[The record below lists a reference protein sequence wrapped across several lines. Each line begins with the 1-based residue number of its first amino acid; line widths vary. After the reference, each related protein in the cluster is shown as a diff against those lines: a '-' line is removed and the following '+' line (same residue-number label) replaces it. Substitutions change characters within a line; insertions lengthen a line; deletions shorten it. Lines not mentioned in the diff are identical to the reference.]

1 MTTETLIPT
10 AGRPEPEGVRAM
22 FGRLA
27 ARYDRA
33 NSVLSMG
40 MHYRW
45 RARAVGEVAA
55 KLAGRPKAK
64 VLDAATG
71 TGDFAFALAKR
82 LGAEVA
88 ITASDF
94 CEPMLDVA
102 REKWMRRGGTIRFE
116 AADLTALPYADG
128 AFDAATVGFG
138 VRNVGD
144 LPKALKELRRVL
156 APGGRLVI
164 LEFGEGQ
171 GRGIERGF
179 RAFLKVWLPFA
190 GGRVTGDGEA
200 YAYLDRSS
208 QAFPAG
214 DAFLA
219 KLREAGFS
227 APRFET
233 LSFGSVFLYVAD
245 V

>member
-1 MTTETLIPT
+1 MTTEALVPT

-27 ARYDRA
+27 GRYDLA

-45 RARAVGEVAA
+45 RAAAVKEVAR
-55 KLAGRPKAK
+55 KLSGRHAAK

-82 LGAEVA
+82 LGPAVA

-102 REKWMRRGGTIRFE
+102 RRKQLSRGGSIRFE
-116 AADLTALPYADG
+116 QADLTALPYGDG
-128 AFDAATVGFG
+128 VFDAATVGFG

-144 LPKALKELRRVL
+144 LGTALCELRRVL
-156 APGGRLVI
+156 KGDGRLVV

-171 GRGIERGF
+171 GGALSRAF

-214 DAFLA
+214 AAFV
-219 KLREAGFS
+219 RELQAAGFS
-227 APRFET
+227 SVRYRT
-233 LSFGSVFLYVAD
+233 LSFGSVFLYIAD
-245 V
+245 R

>member
-1 MTTETLIPT
+1 MTTDTWTPT

-22 FGRLA
+22 FARLA
-27 ARYDRA
+27 ARYDLA

-45 RARAVGEVAA
+45 RETAVKEVAA
-55 KLAGRPKAK
+55 KLAGRSSAK

-71 TGDFAFALAKR
+71 TGDFAFALSKA
-82 LGAEVA
+82 LGPHVTV
-88 ITASDF
+88 TASDF

-102 REKWMRRGGTIRFE
+102 REKQLRRGGSIRFE
-116 AADLTALPYADG
+116 AADLTALPYAD
-128 AFDAATVGFG
+128 ATFDVATVGFG

-156 APGGRLVI
+156 RPFGRLVV
-164 LEFGEGQ
+164 LEFGEGK
-171 GRGIERGF
+171 GRGFERVF
-179 RAFLKVWLPFA
+179 RAFLKVWLPFV

-200 YAYLDRSS
+200 YAYLDKSS

-214 DAFLA
+214 EAFLA
-219 KLREAGFS
+219 KLREAGFPH
-227 APRFET
+227 ARYRT